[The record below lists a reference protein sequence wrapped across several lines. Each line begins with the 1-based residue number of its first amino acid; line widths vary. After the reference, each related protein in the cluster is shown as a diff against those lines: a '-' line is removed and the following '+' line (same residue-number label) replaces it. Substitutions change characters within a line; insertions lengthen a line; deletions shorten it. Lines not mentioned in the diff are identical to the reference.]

1 VATYFIIL
9 QSRVLDVYSGLVQT
23 GFRSFSKG
31 LEGFNQLN
39 ASNAV
44 LTIPMKLG
52 R

>member
-9 QSRVLDVYSGLVQT
+9 QTQGIRRLFGLQT